1 MVIQIVVDDRE
12 QAIIP
17 FFKEFE
23 FSPNITYLV
32 SRITTGDY
40 SILYKDKILFIIE
53 RKTWKDLASSI
64 KDGRKNNVEKL
75 LKLREETGCKILYLI
90 EGNPLPNPN
99 SNFCRIPYKNLRSHL
114 DHLAFRDNIHI
125 TYSKDAKDTV
135 ARIVEIITNYLTIT
149 PSPLEIYQDAYD
161 SKIGGIEK
169 LKEKKIISHESVVY
183 KIWQCIPNITEKT
196 SCLFVDYHI
205 SDLILGRITKA
216 DIYSMQYSNGYIIGK
231 RSEKIWNSTRLTNTP
246 IFIKMLTQING
257 ITKKTAEIILK
268 NIDFEKL
275 LLGEITSDMLA
286 NIHKIEK
293 TKRRIGIKI
302 ANDIIKF
309 FVKPTA
315 EQISSE

>member
-1 MVIQIVVDDRE
+1 MAIQIVVDDRE

-90 EGNPLPNPN
+90 EGNPLPSPN

-114 DHLAFRDNIHI
+114 DHLSFRDNIHI
-125 TYSKDAKDTV
+125 TYSKDAKNTV
-135 ARIVEIITNYLTIT
+135 ERIIEIIKNYLTIT
-149 PSPLEIYQDAYD
+149 PSPLHIYDDD
-161 SKIGGIEK
+161 SKNGGIEK
-169 LKEKKIISHESVVY
+169 LKEKKVISHESVVY
-183 KIWQCIPNITEKT
+183 KIWQCVPNITEKT
-196 SCLFVDYHI
+196 SCLFAETYHI
-205 SDLILGRITKA
+205 SDLILGKIAKDA
-216 DIYSMQYSNGYIIGK
+216 IYSMKYDNGYIIGK
-231 RSEKIWNSTRLTNTP
+231 RSEKIWNSTRLTNIP

-257 ITKKTAEIILK
+257 ITKKTAETILN

-275 LLGEITSDMLA
+275 LLGEIAFDTIA

-293 TKRRIGIKI
+293 TKRKIGIKI
-302 ANDIIKF
+302 AIDIIKF
-309 FVKPTA
+309 FASPNK
-315 EQISSE
+315 